1 MSFMNNFEQTLQD
14 FFFRYHPRQSKKIP
28 QIISE
33 FKGQEKE
40 VMLLLC
46 KKYKVDPSTI
56 DGLNSYTAPVVEAT
70 PAIEETVESA
80 SEEVTSEVA
89 EQEVTEQEETTE
101 VVEDKKAEKKKKK

>member
-1 MSFMNNFEQTLQD
+1 M
-14 FFFRYHPRQSKKIP
+14 
-28 QIISE
+28 SE

-70 PAIEETVESA
+70 PAIEETVENVQ
-80 SEEVTSEVA
+80 EEK
-89 EQEVTEQEETTE
+89 TEAIPSKEETTE
-101 VVEDKKAEKKKKK
+101 EVADKEEVSEEVVADEKPEKKKKK